1 MPCVLQGVF
10 TLASGNMNSTVSPM
24 YAPPSFWSIS
34 FQGFFL
40 QTWGIVSHHAKIH
53 TQPKTIRNPS
63 EGFST
68 CVLVLSCFS
77 RVRAFC
83 PTRSYQLGLP
93 KLRFLSPQLSTTA
106 RLCFDIYCFLEPAIW
121 QETGTTIGFTSFFPV
136 SQGLSY
142 CPACHSKT
150 ENHCF
155 KYFVWFFLVV

>member
-10 TLASGNMNSTVSPM
+10 TLASGNMNSTVSSM
-24 YAPPSFWSIS
+24 YAPPSFWPIS

-40 QTWGIVSHHAKIH
+40 QTWGIVSHHAKTH

-63 EGFST
+63 EGLST

-106 RLCFDIYCFLEPAIW
+106 SSVLIYIASWNLPFGRKLE
-121 QETGTTIGFTSFFPV
+121 QL
-136 SQGLSY
+136 QGL
-142 CPACHSKT
+142 PHSFPSLRDYHTALLVIQRLKT
-150 ENHCF
+150 IVSNILSGSF
-155 KYFVWFFLVV
+155 